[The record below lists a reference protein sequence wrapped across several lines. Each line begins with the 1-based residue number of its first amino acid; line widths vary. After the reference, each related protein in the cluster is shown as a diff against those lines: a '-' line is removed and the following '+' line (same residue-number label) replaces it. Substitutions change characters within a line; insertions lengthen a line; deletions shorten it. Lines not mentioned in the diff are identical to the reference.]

1 MMKLLVNRWLGW
13 AVLMPIVM
21 MLGFTAWQLDRVSK
35 DPHASSLMVANE
47 ALSGKRN
54 LNDFDE
60 FYLVGRLYKEGDI
73 LSSYDIDHLLAAQRK
88 FTGVQSFLPWTYP
101 PQFTALMALL
111 PLVSIGWSFLFFTGG
126 TLAFFVV
133 IARRFQWTMM
143 GASLLAILPSLML
156 NARLGQNGFL
166 TGGLIG
172 LILLAFRDTHKKGG
186 IPLGL
191 MAMKP
196 HLAAALGLLALL
208 ERRWTMVVAAAVT
221 IVVTC
226 VLATLAL
233 GVEAWPAWF
242 AGVQQSSGFLHDG
255 VYSLYRMSSVY
266 GAFRSFG
273 APAGMAFGFHFATAI
288 VAICA
293 LLLAFWRKWPR
304 RHLLAIAAL
313 ANVFISPYNH
323 DYDYVSL
330 ALALSLILPELLT
343 KIRPAELVAFYVLSW
358 IGTGAGLAQHLR
370 AVLIEGTII
379 HPRNTSLD
387 WSFQAPAV
395 ILAALLVTVVLHR
408 RPTMGL
414 VGGEAASHGGPI
426 AAERAA

>member
-13 AVLMPIVM
+13 VVLAPVVLMIAV
-21 MLGFTAWQLDRVSK
+21 TAWQLDRVSK
-35 DPHASSLMVANE
+35 DPQVSSLIVANE

-73 LSSYDIDHLLAAQRK
+73 LSSYDMDHLLAAQQR

-111 PLVSIGWSFLFFTGG
+111 PLVSIGWSFLLFTGG

-133 IARRFQWTMM
+133 IARRFQWDMM
-143 GASLLAILPSLML
+143 GASLLAIMPSLML

-166 TGGLIG
+166 TAGLIG
-172 LILLAFRDTHKKGG
+172 LILLAFRDSRNRGG

-208 ERRWTMVVAAAVT
+208 ERRWTMVVTVAVT
-221 IVVTC
+221 IAVTC
-226 VLATLAL
+226 ALATLVL

-242 AGVQQSSGFLHDG
+242 AGVRQSSGFLHDG

-266 GAFRSFG
+266 GAVRSFG
-273 APAGMAFGFHFATAI
+273 APAGVAFGFHFA
-288 VAICA
+288 VAIGVVST

-304 RHLLAIAAL
+304 RHLLAVAAL

-343 KIRPAELVAFYVLSW
+343 KIRPAELVAFYILSW

-370 AVLIEGTII
+370 AVLIEGTIV
-379 HPRNTSLD
+379 HPRHTSLD

-395 ILAALLVTVVLHR
+395 IMAAALVAMVLRRRQRLVVASDPGGSTQA
-408 RPTMGL
+408 RP
-414 VGGEAASHGGPI
+414 EAA
-426 AAERAA
+426 